1 MTSAVFRATRSWAGR
16 GETVEGWRARRY
28 GLFLQLCAVQPD
40 EAILDVGVGAGGAL
54 ARFNTTN
61 PIVGIDIEPRS
72 SEWTS
77 RPNVT
82 MQRGDA
88 TSLPFGDR
96 FFPIAFSNSVIEHI
110 PKHLQG
116 QFASEIRRV
125 ADRYFVQ
132 TPNRWFPIEPH
143 YQVPLFQFLPVRV
156 QRFLNRHF
164 TLGWR
169 EKGCWEAVNLLSAG
183 DLRCLF
189 PDAEIRRE
197 RMFGLTK
204 SLMAVRR
211 PQAAPDA
218 TALGST
224 QVIAPPNG

>member
-1 MTSAVFRATRSWAGR
+1 MTSLVLRATRSWAGR
-16 GETVEGWRARRY
+16 GKTVGGWRARRHQ
-28 GLFLQLCAVQPD
+28 LFLELCAVQPK

-61 PIVGIDIEPRS
+61 PIVGIDLEPRP
-72 SEWTS
+72 SEWTA

-88 TSLPFGDR
+88 TDLPFEDR
-96 FFPIAFSNSVIEHI
+96 SFPVAFSNSVIEHI

-116 QFASEIRRV
+116 KFASEIRRV

-143 YQVPLFQFLPVRV
+143 YQVPLFQFLPYRV
-156 QRFLNRHF
+156 QRFLNRHL

-169 EKGCWEAVNLLSAG
+169 EKGHWEAVNLLSAR
-183 DLRCLF
+183 DLRRLF

-204 SLMAVRR
+204 SLMAVRG
-211 PQAAPDA
+211 PQAR
-218 TALGST
+218 S
-224 QVIAPPNG
+224 